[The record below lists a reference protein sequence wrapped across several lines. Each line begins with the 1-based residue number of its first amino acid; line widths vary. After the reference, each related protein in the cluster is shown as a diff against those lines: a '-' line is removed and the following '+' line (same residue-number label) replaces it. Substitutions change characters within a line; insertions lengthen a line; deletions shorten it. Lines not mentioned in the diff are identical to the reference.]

1 MQVTNGLWIHY
12 YLHSFFFFHNQLQS
26 GYHHILKIV
35 HNIYTAYEQK
45 YLMVETCSSDVL
57 YLCECIV
64 LVFR

>member
-1 MQVTNGLWIHY
+1 MRCRLQMVYGSTTT
-12 YLHSFFFFHNQLQS
+12 FTPFFHNQLQS